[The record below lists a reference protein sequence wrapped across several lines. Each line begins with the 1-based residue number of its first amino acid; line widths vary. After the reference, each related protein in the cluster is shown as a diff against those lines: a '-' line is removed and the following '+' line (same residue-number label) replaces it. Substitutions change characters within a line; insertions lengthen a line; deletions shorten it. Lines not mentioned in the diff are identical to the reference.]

1 MEIIFYIFIALIL
14 SVVVFLG
21 ARAINSGLKARN
33 ELKESGVLDSLKK
46 NQYNYENKYPFESD
60 EEEISTVDK
69 NLSDQENQDKIT
81 EVDNIDRNQ
90 LILNQIP
97 DLILVINK
105 FKEVIYSNDSS
116 MLRFG
121 QDIEGRHLASV
132 LRSPEIL
139 ENVDLC
145 IKEQKTKSLD
155 IEIKHPTYQSF
166 FVTIFLG
173 PRSFLGRNETIII
186 VLKDSTEISKVQKL
200 KSDFVAN
207 ASHELRTPLQSIKL
221 GLETINTG
229 NAKDDPEA
237 QKKFLNLML
246 DQAKRMETL
255 IKDLLTLSKIEMEE
269 HIRPNKAIILS
280 MVIDEVIS
288 SLNAQIKKNK
298 IKINNKIQDSIQIIG
313 DKDKLI
319 EIFTNLIENSI
330 KYSEPE
336 KTISITAKK
345 NSDLVEI
352 KLKDQGIG
360 IPKIYINRVTER
372 FFRVDP
378 EKSKS
383 VGGTGLGLSIVK
395 HLINQHRGTFN
406 IESEEG
412 KGSEFIMTFPSA

>member
-173 PRSFLGRNETIII
+173 PKSFLGRNETIII

-280 MVIDEVIS
+280 TVVDEVIS

-336 KTISITAKK
+336 KTISITAKQ
-345 NSDLVEI
+345 NGDSVEI

-395 HLINQHRGTFN
+395 HLINQHRGTFD
-406 IESEEG
+406 IESEDG

>member
-14 SVVVFLG
+14 SVVVVLG

-33 ELKESGVLDSLKK
+33 ELKESGVLDRLKK

-139 ENVDLC
+139 ETVDLC

-280 MVIDEVIS
+280 MVVDEVIS

>member
-1 MEIIFYIFIALIL
+1 MEIIFYIFITLIL

-81 EVDNIDRNQ
+81 EVENIDRYQ

-166 FVTIFLG
+166 VVTIFLG
-173 PRSFLGRNETIII
+173 PKSFLGRNETIII

-200 KSDFVAN
+200 KSD
-207 ASHELRTPLQSIKL
+207 
-221 GLETINTG
+221 
-229 NAKDDPEA
+229 KD
-237 QKKFLNLML
+237 
-246 DQAKRMETL
+246 
-255 IKDLLTLSKIEMEE
+255 
-269 HIRPNKAIILS
+269 
-280 MVIDEVIS
+280 
-288 SLNAQIKKNK
+288 
-298 IKINNKIQDSIQIIG
+298 
-313 DKDKLI
+313 
-319 EIFTNLIENSI
+319 
-330 KYSEPE
+330 
-336 KTISITAKK
+336 
-345 NSDLVEI
+345 
-352 KLKDQGIG
+352 
-360 IPKIYINRVTER
+360 
-372 FFRVDP
+372 
-378 EKSKS
+378 
-383 VGGTGLGLSIVK
+383 
-395 HLINQHRGTFN
+395 
-406 IESEEG
+406 
-412 KGSEFIMTFPSA
+412 